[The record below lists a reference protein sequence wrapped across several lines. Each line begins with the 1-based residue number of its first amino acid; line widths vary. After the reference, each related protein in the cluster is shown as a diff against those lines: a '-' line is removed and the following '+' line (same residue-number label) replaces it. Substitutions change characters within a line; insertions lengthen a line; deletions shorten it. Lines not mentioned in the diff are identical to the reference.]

1 MRLSSQVRPSP
12 AKLSQVQPSPA
23 KLSQAR
29 PEVERGGAR
38 RGEAGRGGA
47 RRGEVGRGG
56 SKLRRERRGKNGSRQ
71 EDQGGQADGQS
82 SYSFID
88 PSILAHHVCI
98 YMRSLPF
105 HCFCRLARW
114 RGAASPDGGE
124 RPWQL
129 AGAGAGIARLGGG
142 GVVGKLE
149 NMFFRLPAT
158 QQHVFEFAN
167 N

>member
-1 MRLSSQVRPSP
+1 MV
-12 AKLSQVQPSPA
+12 VQPSPA
-23 KLSQAR
+23 KSSQAQPSPAKPSQAQPSSTR
-29 PEVERGGAR
+29 SGAR

-47 RRGEVGRGG
+47 RRGEAG
-56 SKLRRERRGKNGSRQ
+56 
-71 EDQGGQADGQS
+71 QGGARRVEAAQGKAGEERVKAGGPGGTS
-82 SYSFID
+82 RWAKKL
-88 PSILAHHVCI
+88 SIHRSINPGTSCI

-114 RGAASPDGGE
+114 CGAASPDGGE